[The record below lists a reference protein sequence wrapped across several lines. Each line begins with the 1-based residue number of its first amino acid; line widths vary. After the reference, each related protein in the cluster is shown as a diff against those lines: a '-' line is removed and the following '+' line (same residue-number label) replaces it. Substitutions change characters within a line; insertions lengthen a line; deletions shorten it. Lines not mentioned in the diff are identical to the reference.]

1 MRILLFTLLVAL
13 TWVACKT
20 GSSGDTNAADQGSS
34 DVKTLEAQVMA
45 IHDEVMPKMN
55 DIGHLSAQLRRIKAD
70 LEETPEGKIESPDG
84 LDQAMESLKLAEQ
97 GMWDW
102 MKSYSD
108 TKKTLGEDQLKSF
121 MEGEMIKVTKVKTDM
136 LAAIEKAQAWL
147 AANPQ
152 PQQ

>member
-1 MRILLFTLLVAL
+1 MKLFFVLLFASL
-13 TWVACKT
+13 TVWACKKSGT
-20 GSSGDTNAADQGSS
+20 GDATNTDGAAS

-55 DIGHLSAQLRRIKAD
+55 DIGHLGAQLRRIKSG
-70 LEETPEGKIESPDG
+70 LPRTPEGKIESPDG
-84 LDQAMESLKLAEQ
+84 LEEVITSLKMSEQ

-108 TKKTLGEDQLKSF
+108 TKETLNEDQMKIF
-121 MEGEMIKVTKVKTDM
+121 MEGEMTKVTKVKTDM
-136 LAAIEKAQAWL
+136 LAAIEKAQAWI
-147 AANPQ
+147 AAHPQ